1 MPSRTDS
8 PIAAIDRDR
17 TLTFT
22 FDGRTMT
29 GHPGDTLASALLAND
44 VAVVGRSPYLDRPRG
59 LFSAGAEEPNAI
71 VELDHGTHTQPLV
84 RATAIELYDGL
95 VARSLKGRGRIG
107 SGVDPSR
114 YDTRHRH
121 CDVLVIGGGPAGVA
135 AAEAA
140 GATGARVI
148 LVEDQPELG
157 GSLLHAAGAADAPA
171 HAWLR
176 TAGDRLERAAET
188 TVLTRATTLGLYD
201 DGYAVIAQRRTEH
214 VGPDAPQ
221 DLARQRLWHVR
232 ARRIVLATGAIE
244 RPIVFAGNDRPGIML
259 ADAAR
264 LYANRYAVAAG
275 RRAIVFTN
283 NDSAYDA
290 AADLLARGIQVA
302 ALVDAR
308 PAPPATLV
316 ARLRDA
322 DVEVHVGAAVVGAL
336 GDERLTAVR
345 VAALDADGAPAGPA
359 QELPCDLLAV
369 SGGWTPTLHLY
380 AQAGGRLRYEP
391 SVAAHVPDGEHP
403 TVDVVGAAAG
413 TAALADGLAAGG
425 EAGRAAAAAC
435 GFAGPGLAPPVL
447 EPRLAGSAIR
457 PLWAVPPEA
466 GEDWERHFVDLARD
480 ATVSHLHRAVG
491 AGLRSL
497 EHIKRYTS
505 VGTGSDQGKTSNLNA
520 MGIVAALLDRPL
532 ATFSPVTYR
541 PPYTPVPFAV
551 LAGRR
556 RGALHDPARTTPV
569 HAWHVA
575 AGAEFEDVG
584 QWKRAWFYPRDG
596 EDMDAAVLRECAA
609 VRERVGIMDASTL
622 GKIDVQGPD
631 AGEFLDRMYTNMMS
645 TVPVGACRYGVVC
658 GLDGMVFDDG
668 VVMRIG
674 DDRFVTTTTTGNA
687 AAVMD
692 WMEEWLQTEWPELQ
706 VRLTSVTDHWAA
718 IAIAGPRA
726 RDVVAQ
732 LVDDVALDAEAFP
745 FMKVCETTVAGAP
758 ARLCRVSFSGEL
770 AFEVHTPGRYGL
782 AVWEAI
788 MAAGEPH
795 GITPYGTEAMHVLRA
810 EKGYVIVGQDT
821 DGTVTPHDAAMGWA
835 VSKKKDFFVGRRS
848 LRRPD
853 LMRDDRLQLVGLL
866 PEDPAVKLPEGA
878 QVLLGDDGPARG
890 AGHVTS
896 SYVSGALGR
905 TFAMALVRGGLRRS
919 GETVTIP
926 LDGRDVSATVTST
939 VFYDPEGH
947 RRDGDPD
954 EPA

>member
-1 MPSRTDS
+1 MRSRTDS
-8 PIAAIDRDR
+8 PIAAIDRER

-22 FDGRTMT
+22 FDGRTFT

-59 LFSAGAEEPNAI
+59 ILSAGVEEPNAI
-71 VELDHGTHTQPLV
+71 VELDHGTHTQPLI

-95 VARSLKGRGRIG
+95 VARSLNGRGRIG

-135 AAEAA
+135 AAQAA
-140 GATGARVI
+140 AATGARVL
-148 LVEDQPELG
+148 LVDEQPELG
-157 GSLLHAAGAADAPA
+157 GSLLHAAGAEDAPA
-171 HAWLR
+171 REWVR
-176 TAGDRLERAAET
+176 TAGDHLERAAET
-188 TVLTRATTLGLYD
+188 TVLTRATALGLFD
-201 DGYAVIAQRRTEH
+201 DGYAVVAQRRTEH
-214 VGPDAPQ
+214 LGAGAPDGV
-221 DLARQRLWHVR
+221 ARQRLWHVR

-275 RRAIVFTN
+275 RRAVVFTN
-283 NDSAYDA
+283 NDSAYRSA
-290 AADLLARGIQVA
+290 EDLLARGIEVS

-308 PAPPATLV
+308 PAPPAVLT
-316 ARLRDA
+316 ARLQDA
-322 DVEVHVGAAVVGAL
+322 GIEVHAGAAVVGAC
-336 GDERLTAVR
+336 GHERLAAVR
-345 VAALDADGAPAGPA
+345 IAALDADGAPAGPA

-391 SVAAHVPDGEHP
+391 AVAAHVPDGEHP
-403 TVDVVGAAAG
+403 SVDVVGAAAG
-413 TAALADGLAAGG
+413 TASLAAAG
-425 EAGRAAAAAC
+425 EVGRAAAAAC
-435 GFAGPGLAPPVL
+435 GFRGPAVAPPAL
-447 EPRLAGSAIR
+447 EPEPAGGGEIR

-466 GEDWERHFVDLARD
+466 GEDWDHHFVDVARD
-480 ATVSHLHRAVG
+480 ATVAHLHR

-532 ATFSPVTYR
+532 ATLSPVTYR

-569 HAWHVA
+569 HPWHVA

-584 QWKRAWFYPRDG
+584 QWKRAWFYPHDG

-609 VRERVGIMDASTL
+609 VRERVGMMDASTL

-631 AGEFLDRMYTNMMS
+631 AAEFLDRMYTNLMS
-645 TVPVGACRYGVVC
+645 TVPVGGCRYGAIC
-658 GLDGMVFDDG
+658 GLDGMIFDDG
-668 VVMRIG
+668 VVMRIAA
-674 DDRFVTTTTTGNA
+674 DRYVTTTTTGNA

-706 VRLTSVTDHWAA
+706 VRLTSVTDHWTA

-726 RDVVAQ
+726 RDVLSE
-732 LVDDVALDAEAFP
+732 LVDDVALDAQAFP
-745 FMKVCETTVAGAP
+745 FMTLRETTVAGAP

-782 AVWEAI
+782 AVWKAV

-810 EKGYVIVGQDT
+810 EKGYIIVGQDT
-821 DGTVTPHDAAMGWA
+821 DGTVTPHDAAMGWV

-853 LMRDDRLQLVGLL
+853 LLRDDRLQLVGLL
-866 PEDPAVKLPEGA
+866 PEDPAMQLPEGA
-878 QVLLGDDGPARG
+878 QVLLPDDESGRS

-896 SYVSGALGR
+896 SYTSGALGR
-905 TFAMALVRGGLRRS
+905 TFALALVRGGYGRS
-919 GETVTIP
+919 GEAVMIP
-926 LDGRDVSATVTST
+926 LDGGMLPATITST

-954 EPA
+954 QPA